1 MSYLVAGTM
10 ETKSVDKLHQ
20 DDCVGSILISDL
32 KPYTSYLVAISIIT
46 SNDQTINFD
55 IPIKTL
61 GPMLIWKYYKSYEV
75 QLCYYNNCFHYY
87 TYCLSESYYFYY
99 ITIIIYILL

>member
-1 MSYLVAGTM
+1 MSYFVAEQM
-10 ETKSVDKLHQ
+10 EVKSVDELHQ
-20 DDCVGSILISDL
+20 DDCVGSILVSDL

-61 GPMLIWKYYKSYEV
+61 GPILVWKYYKSYEI
-75 QLCYYNNCFHYY
+75 QMCYYNFFHYY

-99 ITIIIYILL
+99 ITIIIYMLL